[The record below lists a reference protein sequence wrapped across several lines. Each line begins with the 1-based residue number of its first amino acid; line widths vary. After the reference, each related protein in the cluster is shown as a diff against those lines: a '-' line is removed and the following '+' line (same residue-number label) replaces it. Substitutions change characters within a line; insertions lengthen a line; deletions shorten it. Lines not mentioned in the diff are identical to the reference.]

1 MGQIVIGVVKVALDD
16 GSFYGTD
23 TEKRFS
29 FCSFGCCGGT
39 VMFIY
44 YSVRLNLLRLTS
56 LLYG

>member
-44 YSVRLNLLRLTS
+44 YSVRLN
-56 LLYG
+56 